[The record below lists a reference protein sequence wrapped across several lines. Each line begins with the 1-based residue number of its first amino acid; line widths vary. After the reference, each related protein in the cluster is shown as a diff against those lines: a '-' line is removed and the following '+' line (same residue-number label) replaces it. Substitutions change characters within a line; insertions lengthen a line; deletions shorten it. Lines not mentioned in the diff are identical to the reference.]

1 MLVLA
6 LQFSKGNGRGRTLGG
21 YLTIHRWT
29 VIGRANRTGHS
40 VGSGSVSSMPCAEG
54 QQPNWVDS
62 LKTEEKTKLV
72 EPACQE
78 ERILRLTCHFD

>member
-6 LQFSKGNGRGRTLGG
+6 LQFSKGGRRGRTSDMFVERGTPLAAG
-21 YLTIHRWT
+21 
-29 VIGRANRTGHS
+29 ANS
-40 VGSGSVSSMPCAEG
+40 VPSPRVTTL
-54 QQPNWVDS
+54 WVGS
-62 LKTEEKTKLV
+62 LKTEEKTKFV

>member
-6 LQFSKGNGRGRTLGG
+6 LQFSKGGRRGRTSDMFVERG
-21 YLTIHRWT
+21 TP
-29 VIGRANRTGHS
+29 RAVGANS
-40 VGSGSVSSMPCAEG
+40 VPSPRVTTL
-54 QQPNWVDS
+54 WVGS
-62 LKTEEKTKLV
+62 LKTEEKTKFV